1 MTMPATSMA
10 RLEMIKMDAPAT
22 LAIVRLLSSLMAAG
36 CLAVALL
43 MVPPAPPADTP
54 PVIPG

>member
-10 RLEMIKMDAPAT
+10 RLEMIKMDAPPS
-22 LAIVRLLSSLMAAG
+22 LASVRLLLSLMAAG
-36 CLAVALL
+36 CLAVALV